1 MMVLSI
7 LDLIF
12 IILLSVPVIAVC
24 IYASWKWQHGKLR
37 GLADDFS
44 APWYVFFSE
53 FWVKRH
59 RGYIQEV
66 REAVPEFQKLFLT
79 DDIAAA
85 SSREVWHR
93 AIDLILAQ
101 EAEKAD
107 ALLLRVISHMY
118 THSER
123 FKMIDEDEGP
133 AWEIIRSI
141 RGAIRDRATRS
152 TALRVRTEPSSR
164 SGGVTSEVSADRPVQ
179 PETEPAMVQV
189 ATDRLNPMEE
199 TAQVQ
204 RVRPDEPVAE
214 PDEPEK
220 LKVSDVHHVKL
231 TLDNLLDYARWSV
244 PGARALK
251 RVLSYS
257 WTFILLIAR
266 FVITIYAM
274 LMRRDQ
280 SEVPLVYL
288 LVTLTYVILGASLQ
302 PYVWAFLNDWEV
314 AVHALIYVFLVFV
327 ISGWSDIAGDVLVV
341 VATMSAIV
349 PVVLRVAVILYGQ
362 EKEDPDE
369 DPTVTQGSATYNLER
384 LELSEGTSISRASS
398 AVAQRSTGRSIK
410 DAGRHREH
418 VRNYIELVKQQKFS
432 VVASTVVDDGQEIAP
447 ASSTQAPAEAAG
459 AGITDGRDW
468 GGNADSR
475 ARSGTSDHAEGRST
489 ADQPDPLST
498 YSM

>member
-1 MMVLSI
+1 MVLSI

-24 IYASWKWQHGKLR
+24 IYASWKWQHGNL
-37 GLADDFS
+37 
-44 APWYVFFSE
+44 E

-85 SSREVWHR
+85 SSRDVWHR

-204 RVRPDEPVAE
+204 RVCPDEPVAE

-349 PVVLRVAVILYGQ
+349 PVVLR

-398 AVAQRSTGRSIK
+398 AVAQRSIK

-475 ARSGTSDHAEGRST
+475 ARSGTSDHAEGPFLDCRCLHGLLHYLYLAT
-489 ADQPDPLST
+489 ELV
-498 YSM
+498 